1 MDFKNVLLLIF
12 LCKKSF
18 VKSLNSIQNREITL
32 DEEFGSKYS
41 FDMFENFE
49 GTKNVYLQEA
59 NVVQK
64 LMNLKTMILETKNK
78 IKTFMEIS
86 KQDNIADILMDFR
99 KVINLVLKNQRE
111 NSIKMIKITNQYP
124 SKQDM
129 IGAIKG
135 IKAI

>member
-59 NVVQK
+59 NVVQE
-64 LMNLKTMILETKNK
+64 LMNLKTLILETKNK
-78 IKTFMEIS
+78 IKTFME
-86 KQDNIADILMDFR
+86 R
-99 KVINLVLKNQRE
+99 
-111 NSIKMIKITNQYP
+111 
-124 SKQDM
+124 
-129 IGAIKG
+129 
-135 IKAI
+135 

>member
-1 MDFKNVLLLIF
+1 MDFKNVLLLLF
-12 LCKKSF
+12 LFKKSF
-18 VKSLNSIQNREITL
+18 VKSLNSIQNREIPL

-41 FDMFENFE
+41 FGMFENFE

-78 IKTFMEIS
+78 IKTFIKIS
-86 KQDNIADILMDFR
+86 KQDKIEDILMDFK

-129 IGAIKG
+129 IGAIEG

>member
-18 VKSLNSIQNREITL
+18 VKSLNSIQNREISL

-41 FDMFENFE
+41 FGMFESFE

-78 IKTFMEIS
+78 IKSFMEIS
-86 KQDNIADILMDFR
+86 KQDNIEDILMDFK